1 MLFIY
6 NGGIMNNLNT
16 YYNKTF
22 NSMTDFVDFFMNK
35 AKLYIKVDYD
45 YEDDIIKTLI
55 NASISEL
62 ESKISYKFNKL
73 DVEEISSAE
82 LYLLAF
88 ISQAYNNRDL
98 TIESTKSNVN
108 RMFSSML
115 ASLRYKNRSESDGS

>member
-1 MLFIY
+1 
-6 NGGIMNNLNT
+6 MNNLST

-22 NSMTDFVDFFMNK
+22 NSMTDFVDLFMNK

-115 ASLRYKNRSESDGS
+115 ASLRYKSRERKSDGS

>member
-1 MLFIY
+1 MD
-6 NGGIMNNLNT
+6 NLNI